1 MDVSPLTIILVGLL
15 FVVLGVVFPLLMML
29 GVIPTTFVISFLSFA
44 LSVGGVLMGV
54 VGASRYVARRRR

>member
-29 GVIPTTFVISFLSFA
+29 GVIPTTFVVSFLSFA